1 MFLKLGINRIFIG
14 DDSSFPFLSWG
25 GILFSFKFKARGGGG
40 GGSSGGQQE
49 ATSDGTNT
57 PRGARQQHVKV
68 TNARLSSMI
77 ERVAGFII
85 RTDTHTHTIILS
97 FPISDSLKVI
107 IIIRRRMKLTG
118 QFRRD
123 SISKVPQRPNA
134 TPWSLSRKQTGTIT

>member
-25 GILFSFKFKARGGGG
+25 NFVSFKFKARGGGG

-85 RTDTHTHTIILS
+85 RTDTHTISFYLS
-97 FPISDSLKVI
+97 LDSLKVI